1 MTETGAARP
10 PAAAVDVTVVDV
22 PEQHRYE
29 ARVGR
34 ELAALSD
41 YIPTPELVAFTHT
54 EVLPGFEGRGIASA
68 LVRQA
73 LADVR
78 RRHLKVLPVC
88 PFVRDLIARHPAQ
101 YADLLYRSTTST
113 VPD

>member
-10 PAAAVDVTVVDV
+10 PAAVDDVLVVDV
-22 PEQHRYE
+22 PERHRYE

-34 ELAALSD
+34 ELAALAD
-41 YIPTPELVAFTHT
+41 YIPTPELVVFTHT
-54 EVLPGFEGRGIASA
+54 EVLPGFERRGIASA

-73 LADVR
+73 LDDVR
-78 RRHLKVLPVC
+78 RRHLGVLPVC
-88 PFVRDLIARHPAQ
+88 PFVRALVARHPDQ
-101 YADLLYRSTTST
+101 YADLIYRSATST